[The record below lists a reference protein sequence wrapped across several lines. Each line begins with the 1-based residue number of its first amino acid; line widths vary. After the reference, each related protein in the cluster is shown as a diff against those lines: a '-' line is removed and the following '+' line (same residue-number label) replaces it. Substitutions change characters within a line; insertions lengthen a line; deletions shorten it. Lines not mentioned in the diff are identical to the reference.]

1 LRAVIRG
8 LVLSGVCAL
17 LLVGCG
23 AQEPHSFPDPEWDA
37 ESRGLLSRV
46 NFAVFAPEGL
56 PVEVGGWSG
65 DGTGPLGAV
74 ILRHYV
80 DEQHQLDVETGGEL
94 SGEPAGRFQDEG
106 KVFTGVRTLR
116 VDGAGRQV
124 AVASQGDRWVATMKV
139 GEVTVTVD
147 ATGFDPADVRLRQ
160 LTDPLQAVADRPKYV
175 PLRPNYD
182 VLDPRRAEHLAEE
195 AKPGIALLPT
205 KEPQSSWFGG
215 TPQLPDD
222 VDWPEG
228 DYGPLLFVG
237 QLALADLPRPVWTG
251 PAAGTLHVFCEVDPE
266 NGSIDGPGAC
276 TVLHSP
282 AEAQLRERAF
292 PPELHVDSRRFAQQ
306 FFTPSVGLTVPDEDW
321 EFAYRLREEQG
332 WREPSGQVLGWPTWQ
347 NDPNMDYLAE
357 LGGGK
362 AADYSLLLQTNTM
375 GTELYV
381 AIPTAD
387 LQAGRFDRVQA
398 TVEFD

>member
-1 LRAVIRG
+1 M
-8 LVLSGVCAL
+8 LSGVCAL
-17 LLVGCG
+17 LLIGCG
-23 AQEPHSFPDPEWDA
+23 AQEPLAFPDPEWEADD
-37 ESRGLLSRV
+37 RQILSRAD
-46 NFAVFAPEGL
+46 FPVFAPEGV
-56 PVEVGGWSG
+56 PIEVGGWSAG
-65 DGTGPLGAV
+65 DTGPLGSLS
-74 ILRHYV
+74 LRFY
-80 DEQHQLDVETGGEL
+80 DERREIEVESDTAGLG
-94 SGEPAGRFQDEG
+94 GEPADRLRDEG
-106 KVFTGVRTLR
+106 KVVSGVRTLR
-116 VDGAGRQV
+116 VDGADRQV
-124 AVASQGDRWVATMKV
+124 DFASSGDRWVATTKV

-205 KEPQSSWFGG
+205 KEPQASWLGG
-215 TPQLPDD
+215 TPHLPDA

-251 PAAGTLHVFCEVDPE
+251 PAAGHLQVFCAVDPE
-266 NGSIDGPGAC
+266 TGSVDGPGAC

-282 AEAQLRERAF
+282 AAAQLRDRAF
-292 PPELHVDSRRFAQQ
+292 PRDLHEDSRLPREFV
-306 FFTPSVGLTVPDEDW
+306 TSSVGLTVPDEDW
-321 EFAYRLREEQG
+321 EFAYRIREEQG

-347 NDPNMDYLAE
+347 NDPNLDYLAE
-357 LGGGK
+357 LGGDK
-362 AADYSLLLQTNTM
+362 AADYTLLLQTNTM

-387 LQAGRFDRVQA
+387 LHTGRFDRVQA